1 VFLNPKVFE
10 HVVILL
16 SMYRFKPKARK
27 FIFNMF
33 EDLIFSDKM
42 IYEQGTFDL

>member
-1 VFLNPKVFE
+1 MNPRIFE
-10 HVVILL
+10 HVLILL
-16 SMYRFKPKARK
+16 SVYRFKPKARK

-42 IYEQGTFDL
+42 LLDSPFDF